1 MSLKEELIEHLTFMI
16 DTIPEEL
23 HRIVIDAI
31 GLFIR
36 SSIRFGSNS
45 NQAKGCLNVI
55 KERSRILKEEKHLL
69 KLILQ
74 NIDNIDLDEACDIAD
89 TLDILNEQ
97 TYMSYDD
104 ILYQVEIALDLN
116 NPDRIIMDTSRI
128 NSLITTDEYK
138 NQVFA
143 LIKKEA

>member
-1 MSLKEELIEHLTFMI
+1 M
-16 DTIPEEL
+16 
-23 HRIVIDAI
+23 
-31 GLFIR
+31 
-36 SSIRFGSNS
+36 
-45 NQAKGCLNVI
+45 
-55 KERSRILKEEKHLL
+55 SRILKEEKHLL

-128 NSLITTDEYK
+128 NSLITNDEYK